1 MAYCATGS
9 ISVADWNEI
18 KKLCKQMQDLIDEKF
33 RQLDSGAIQTLKS
46 KMTTLETSIDAV
58 KIQYS
63 LMEKRLAQLE
73 EVAANTEL
81 TTSEVL
87 DMWRKER

>member
-18 KKLCKQMQDLIDEKF
+18 KKLCKQMQDMIDERF
-33 RQLDSGAIQTLKS
+33 RHLDSGAIQTLKS

-73 EVAANTEL
+73 SVAANTEFV
-81 TTSEVL
+81 TSEVL
-87 DMWRKER
+87 DMWRKEQ

>member
-18 KKLCKQMQDLIDEKF
+18 KKLCKQMQDMIDERF
-33 RQLDSGAIQTLKS
+33 RQLDSGSIQTLKS

-73 EVAANTEL
+73 SVAANTEL

-87 DMWRKER
+87 DMWRKEQ